1 MINTLTAFFQALAK
15 GFSCVETKIEKQC
28 ETDVLKSKKRAE
40 RKSDRQEDLIL
51 DMIKLLLKYQPSMSE
66 KDKLKVKSYIKRI
79 KRTN

>member
-28 ETDVLKSKKRAE
+28 ETDVLKSKKKAE